1 MNTEDTHLWLRV
13 ELHVHTAASTDSL
26 VSPQKLINHC
36 QRIGID
42 RVAITDHNSIDGA
55 LEAHALAPERVIVG
69 EEIETTQGEL
79 LGYFM
84 TSTSRPGLSPWKPST
99 ACAPRAR

>member
-26 VSPQKLINHC
+26 VSLQLINHC

-42 RVAITDHNSIDGA
+42 RAAITDHNSIDGA
-55 LEAHALAPERVIVG
+55 LRL
-69 EEIETTQGEL
+69 T
-79 LGYFM
+79 
-84 TSTSRPGLSPWKPST
+84 PWRLNGSSSGKRSKP
-99 ACAPRAR
+99 PRANSSGIS